1 MNQLNTEKRVTI
13 GSLSIDPSLE
23 ALVREEIMP
32 GLGLDAEDFWNSFS
46 QILNDL
52 TPRNRELLEK
62 RDRIQQQIDDWHL
75 NRMEK
80 PHDPQAY
87 QEFLRSIDYLVT
99 EGPDFKI
106 TTTGVDP
113 EISQIPGPQL
123 VVPVSNA
130 RMHSMQ
136 PTHDGA
142 VCWMRLTEQ
151 TSSLK
156 LRVRKEE
163 FPTTPREVRRFLNSF
178 MASWMPRP
186 PWQKVRSVGLQDFP
200 WIKAD

>member
-1 MNQLNTEKRVTI
+1 MNTEKRVTI
-13 GSLSIDPSLE
+13 GSLSIDPALE

-32 GLGLDAEDFWNSFS
+32 GLGLNAEDFWNSFS

-62 RDRIQQQIDDWHL
+62 RDRIQQQIDEWHL
-75 NRMEK
+75 NRMGK

-123 VVPVSNA
+123 VVPV
-130 RMHSMQ
+130 
-136 PTHDGA
+136 
-142 VCWMRLTEQ
+142 
-151 TSSLK
+151 
-156 LRVRKEE
+156 
-163 FPTTPREVRRFLNSF
+163 
-178 MASWMPRP
+178 
-186 PWQKVRSVGLQDFP
+186 
-200 WIKAD
+200 

>member
-13 GSLSIDPSLE
+13 GSLSIDPALE

-62 RDRIQQQIDDWHL
+62 RDRIQQQIDEWHL
-75 NRMEK
+75 HRKGK

-87 QEFLRSIDYLVT
+87 QEFLRSIDYLVP

-130 RMHSMQ
+130 RYALNAANARWGSLL
-136 PTHDGA
+136 
-142 VCWMRLTEQ
+142 MRPTEQ

-156 LRVRKEE
+156 LKVRREE

>member
-75 NRMEK
+75 NRK
-80 PHDPQAY
+80 GQPHDPQAY

-130 RMHSMQ
+130 RYALNAANARW
-136 PTHDGA
+136 G
-142 VCWMRLTEQ
+142 L
-151 TSSLK
+151 SL
-156 LRVRKEE
+156 
-163 FPTTPREVRRFLNSF
+163 
-178 MASWMPRP
+178 
-186 PWQKVRSVGLQDFP
+186 
-200 WIKAD
+200 IHI